1 MNYIKHI
8 EEHCV
13 SVSDI
18 HSLQVQSYDYFNL
31 GLLTNPKIVM

>member
-1 MNYIKHI
+1 MKHT
-8 EEHCV
+8 EENCV

-18 HSLQVQSYDYFNL
+18 LSLQVQSYDYLKL